1 MEFLSLQSIL
11 MMTPILLLALPF
23 HELAHGWAAYKMG
36 DPTAKDAGR
45 ITMNPFKHL
54 DLMGVIMMYV
64 VGFGWAKP
72 VPINPM
78 YFKDRKKGIILSSLA
93 GPMSNLLLA
102 FVSTLIG
109 GVLAKLFE
117 LEVITV
123 NSERKATF
131 LVYLGIF
138 FYILISVNIN
148 LAIFNLIP
156 VPPLDGSRV
165 LTLFVP
171 EESYYRFSRYEQFVG
186 LAFLAVAAIFPN
198 AISSFISFFS
208 KPLLRSMT
216 LFTSTVFGLDPNNGL
231 WTIMQ
236 GML

>member
-1 MEFLSLQSIL
+1 MDFLSLTNIL

-23 HELAHGWAAYKMG
+23 HELAHGWVAYKMG

-72 VPINPM
+72 VPVNPVF
-78 YFKDRKKGIILSSLA
+78 FKDRRKGLLLVSLA

-102 FVSTLIG
+102 FISALIG
-109 GVLAKLFE
+109 GVIARLYQAEIITASSENMARFLF
-117 LEVITV
+117 
-123 NSERKATF
+123 
-131 LVYLGIF
+131 YLGLF
-138 FYILISVNIN
+138 FYILISVNIS

-165 LTLFVP
+165 LSLFVP
-171 EESYYRFSRYEQFVG
+171 EESYFRFAHYEQYVG
-186 LAFLAVAAIFPN
+186 LAFLAIAALFPSV
-198 AISSFISFFS
+198 ITKFIGFFA
-208 KPLLRSMT
+208 KPLFRSIT
-216 LFTSTVFGLDPNNGL
+216 LFASTVLGLEPANEL